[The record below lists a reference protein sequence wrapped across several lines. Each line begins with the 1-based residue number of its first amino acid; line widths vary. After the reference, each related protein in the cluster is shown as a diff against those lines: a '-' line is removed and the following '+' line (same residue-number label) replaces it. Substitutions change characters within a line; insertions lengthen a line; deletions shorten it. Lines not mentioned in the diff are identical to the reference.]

1 MSKRISAMIC
11 LLMLFLGSFSAQAQQ
26 NRRLTVQI
34 QNGSILDCIKSIESQ
49 TDYSFLFS
57 NSIGVDKKVTV
68 NCVNQTLEQVLGTVF
83 SGNGISYEIDGR
95 QITLK
100 RSSAQ
105 QPDGR
110 RTVIGTIRDMNGE
123 PLTGVGVVIE
133 GTTQGTITNPDGS
146 YSINVPAGSVTLDI
160 TSMGY
165 VSQKVRVNPHQ
176 GVLNIT
182 LAEEALSLNETVVV
196 GYATQKK
203 ANLTGAVSTVNV
215 SKEING
221 RTTNTISNL
230 LAGAAPGLVATANN
244 SSGSRPGANGA
255 SLKIRG
261 TGTTNN
267 SAPLVIVD
275 GIVSSMDYVNPS
287 DVENISILKDAASSA
302 IYGSRAANGVIL
314 ITTKKGHTGAPT
326 VTYNGMYSLE
336 QANLSSDYFNIESN
350 YATYME
356 YLNDSRNNRGLTP
369 YFSPERIAEWRS
381 HENDTDPKSKLR
393 WPNTDWTKVVFRTA
407 HVQNHTVSLQGGTDN
422 VRYFVS
428 GNFYK
433 NPGVMKWTDFQRISF
448 RSNLEVDVTKFLTL
462 GLNVFA
468 FRSEMDPNSDVAST
482 DGDAITWGAAAGSPG
497 IVLVSPDGRY
507 GEYNNPEDNTGQRNA
522 NAFRRMNF
530 YDHNRPEVQQSVVPK
545 FSAKLRPF
553 EGLEIEGNYT
563 YDYRSHNIQHLLQD
577 MDLWNFYPEEPVR
590 TLKTVNVYLRKWFYE
605 YKYQT
610 ADLVARYNKDF
621 GKLKLGALVGTSG
634 EYYWTDYSYA
644 LKFNDESLAPGEHND
659 YRLSVWSTMNTSRA
673 VAQYLQGYDSEWAMR
688 SYFGRI
694 NLNWDDKYLFEANFR
709 ADGSSKFSPENR
721 WGYFPSFSAGWVISE
736 EPFFNKQGLFNFLKL
751 RGSWGA
757 LGNNAIGNYDWQ
769 TLFGSYN
776 YVLNNGTTVQGMS
789 QNSIANRNITWEKTT
804 VTNIG
809 VDFTMLDSRLSGTA
823 EVYDKLTDGIL
834 LSLPASLTNGTVGIP
849 RQNAA
854 VVDNKGVELQLRW
867 NDKIGSDFNYYVS
880 ANAAYNKN
888 KVVDFATPSV
898 GTYNIEE
905 GQPLYYLNIYEADR
919 LLRTDADIQYRD
931 QLLAAN
937 PNLFTSVQKPEKG
950 DILLKDSNGDGVIN
964 ADDRVKMSNGNQPS
978 WTYGL
983 SLGADWKGFDF
994 SVIINGVAGWNDV
1007 INDVIWRSTPAWGYT
1022 LNRTIAQG
1030 AWRKDTNEATAKFPR
1045 LLMGDGRNNT
1055 LSTFWMY
1062 SRSYLRLRNVQL
1074 GYTIPENL
1082 SRKFYVNRLRFYVSL
1097 DNALTFTKWPGMDPE
1112 LGQSRAIQNHPINKV
1127 TTFGVNITL

>member
-1 MSKRISAMIC
+1 MFKPLKSIM
-11 LLMLFLGSFSAQAQQ
+11 LMLALAFAGVAYSTAVNAAEVYSQQNGIARGVVKDAQGPVIGAGVVVKGSPTTGTVTLADGSFELRNVERGATLVISCIGY
-26 NRRLTVQI
+26 NDVEVVW
-34 QNGSILDCIKSIESQ
+34 NGSPL
-49 TDYSFLFS
+49 
-57 NSIGVDKKVTV
+57 NV
-68 NCVNQTLEQVLGTVF
+68 TLEE
-83 SGNGISYEIDGR
+83 S
-95 QITLK
+95 
-100 RSSAQ
+100 
-105 QPDGR
+105 
-110 RTVIGTIRDMNGE
+110 
-123 PLTGVGVVIE
+123 
-133 GTTQGTITNPDGS
+133 
-146 YSINVPAGSVTLDI
+146 
-160 TSMGY
+160 
-165 VSQKVRVNPHQ
+165 
-176 GVLNIT
+176 
-182 LAEEALSLNETVVV
+182 ALSLDETVVV

-203 ANLTGAVSTVNV
+203 ANLTGAVSTVDV
-215 SKEING
+215 AKDINK
-221 RTTNTISNL
+221 RTTTTISNL
-230 LAGAAPGLVATANN
+230 LAGAAPGLVATVNN
-244 SSGSRPGANGA
+244 SSGSRAGANSA
-255 SLKIRG
+255 ALKIRG
-261 TGTTNN
+261 TGTTNDA
-267 SAPLVIVD
+267 APLVIVD
-275 GIVSSMDYVNPS
+275 GIVTGMDNVNPA

-314 ITTKKGHTGAPT
+314 ITTKKGHSGAPT

-336 QANLSSDYFNIESN
+336 RANTDPDYFNIESN

-356 YLNDSRNNRGLTP
+356 YLNDSRTNRGLSAL
-369 YFSPERIAEWRS
+369 FSKGKIDEWRS

-407 HVQNHTVSLQGGTDN
+407 HVQNHTVSIQGGADN

-433 NPGVMKWTDFQRISF
+433 NPGVMKWTDYKKVSF
-448 RSNLEVDVTKFLTL
+448 RSNLEVDVTKFLTM

-530 YDHNRPEVQQSVVPK
+530 YKHELPDITHGAIPRFSVKVK
-545 FSAKLRPF
+545 PF
-553 EGLEIEGNYT
+553 KGFEIEGTYTFNY
-563 YDYRSHNIQHLLQD
+563 SEKEIEQVLQD

-590 TLKTVNVYLRKWFYE
+590 TLKTVAVYNRKWWYRYRYE
-605 YKYQT
+605 T

-621 GKLKLGALVGTSG
+621 GNLKLGALAGTSG
-634 EYYWTDYSYA
+634 EYYLYGWNAARKY
-644 LKFNDESLAPGEHND
+644 NDESLAAGEHND
-659 YRLSVWSTMNTSRA
+659 YRLIEWSVMNTSRNFNTNIT
-673 VAQYLQGYDSEWAMR
+673 GNRSEWAMR
-688 SYFGRI
+688 SYFGRL
-694 NLNWDDKYLFEANFR
+694 NLNWDDKYLFEANIR
-709 ADGSSKFSPENR
+709 ADGSSRFSPENR

-736 EPFFNKQGLFNFLKL
+736 EPFFNKEGLFNFMKI
-751 RGSWGA
+751 RASWGA

-769 TLFGSYN
+769 SVFGAYN
-776 YVLNNGTTVQGMS
+776 YVLNNGTTTGGMR

-809 VDFTMLDSRLSGTA
+809 LDFTSLGNRLSGTA

-867 NDKIGSDFNYYVS
+867 NDKIGTDFNYYVS

-888 KVVDFATPSV
+888 KVVDFATPSI
-898 GTYNIEE
+898 GTYTIEE
-905 GQPLYYLNIYEADR
+905 GQPLYYLYIYEVDR
-919 LLRTDADIQYRD
+919 LLRTKEDITYRD

-937 PNLFTSVQKPEKG
+937 PKLFSSLPKPELG
-950 DILLKDSNGDGVIN
+950 DLLYKDTDGNGVIN
-964 ADDRVKMSNGNQPS
+964 ADDRVKKSNGNQPS
-978 WTYGL
+978 WSYGL

-994 SVIINGVAGWNDV
+994 SMILNGVAGWNDV
-1007 INDVIWRSTPAWGYT
+1007 LTDVVWRSVTAHGYT

-1030 AWRKDTNEATAKFPR
+1030 AWRKDTNEATATFPR
-1045 LLMGDGRNNT
+1045 LLMGDGRNTDYLN
-1055 LSTFWMY
+1055 TFWMY

-1074 GYTIPENL
+1074 GYTIPQNL
-1082 SRKFYVNRLRFYVSL
+1082 SRKFFVNRLRFYISL
-1097 DNALTFTKWPGMDPE
+1097 DNPYTFTKWPGMDPE
-1112 LGQSRAIQNHPINKV
+1112 LAQGRAIQNHPVNKV